1 MIDQEQLNTLIQKL
15 PPSVTVNMELLQK
28 SLSTLETRRQNSDKV
43 VTKQV
48 KMVTQV
54 DPKDAE
60 MFKFFSEATPCW
72 FSGCEELRKEYFT
85 ELANLGPNCPACQK
99 GSIIRKYKPKVEEL
113 INKHNETNNRP

>member
-1 MIDQEQLNTLIQKL
+1 MDSNEKILKELNL
-15 PPSVTVNMELLQK
+15 PDSVTVNLDVFKQIKAFNPMALDPAVAQQ
-28 SLSTLETRRQNSDKV
+28 SSTKTI
-43 VTKQV
+43 TH
-48 KMVTQV
+48 V
-54 DPKDAE
+54 DPKEAE
-60 MFKFFSEATPCW
+60 IFKFFSEATPCW